1 MHTLLKKTIIASA
14 AMALALGMS
23 AFAAKKTVTVASG
36 AVGQELEILKKVSA
50 EYMKDH
56 PDVEI
61 KVWDTPD
68 SASDRLGLYLQF
80 LEAKSD
86 KVDVYQIDVIWPGDL
101 AEHLVDLYQY
111 GARDAVKGHFKA
123 IVENNTVDGKLVAMP
138 WFTDAGLLYYRKDLL
153 EKYGLAVPETWEELT
168 AAAQTIQDGE
178 REAGNPDFVGYVWQG
193 DAYEGLTCDALE
205 WIASYNGGTIVSPD
219 KVITLDNDNA
229 KKAIKM
235 AASWVGTISP
245 AGVIAM
251 QEESARAIWQGGNSA
266 FMRNWPYAYS
276 LGNADNSVI
285 KGKFGVSPLPKG
297 GKDGRHAAALGG
309 WNLAVSK
316 YSADPQV
323 AADVALY
330 LTGAK
335 VQKIRAV
342 EGSYNPTIKALYKDK
357 DVLAASPFFGELY
370 DVFTSAVPRPSTQT
384 APNYAKVSQAFYQG
398 VYSVLNNEESADA
411 ALADVSDDIQEITDY
426 DIKD

>member
-1 MHTLLKKTIIASA
+1 
-14 AMALALGMS
+14 MALALGMS